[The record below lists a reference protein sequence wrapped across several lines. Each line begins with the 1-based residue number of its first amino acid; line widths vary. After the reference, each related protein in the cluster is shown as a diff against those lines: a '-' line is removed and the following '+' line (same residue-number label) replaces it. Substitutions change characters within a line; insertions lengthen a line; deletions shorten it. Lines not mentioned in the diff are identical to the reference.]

1 MYRIKTWFFILTA
14 FVALTACSPNQ
25 QIQADDMGPL
35 RADVSGNMQATLR
48 VLYVEAD
55 GFAYRN
61 SAGELTGVTV
71 EIMREFVRWFERYHS
86 VSLELD
92 FVEETNWSVFYRRIQ
107 NAQGGVF
114 GLGNV
119 TITEARRDELQFSPP
134 YMTNVAVL
142 ITPENTPELS
152 DFSELPDVFANLQP
166 MAFTGT
172 LHETRI
178 TALRDQYQPDM
189 NIRPATSNPE
199 IINGVA
205 EGGFYSYIDAYN
217 YWRAVAEGAAIRHH
231 SVGDDAGETFGIIMP
246 HSNDWA
252 PVLTAFFAAD
262 GGFIYTETYRAIMT
276 EHLGEALTQLL
287 LEAAHTN

>member
-1 MYRIKTWFFILTA
+1 MSSKKIWLLVLAA
-14 FVALTACSPNQ
+14 FMALTACSPNQ
-25 QIQADDMGPL
+25 QIQADDAGPL

-71 EIMREFVRWFERYHS
+71 EIMQEFKQWFERYHS
-86 VSLELD
+86 VSLELE
-92 FVEETNWSVFYRRIQ
+92 FVEEANWSVFYRRIQ
-107 NAQGGVF
+107 HAHGGVF

-142 ITPENTPELS
+142 ITPKNTPELS
-152 DFSELPDVFANLQP
+152 NFSEFGTVFADLQP
-166 MAFTGT
+166 MAFAGT

-178 TALRDQYQPDM
+178 TALRDQYQPGRD
-189 NIRPATSNPE
+189 IRPATSNPE
-199 IINGVA
+199 IITAVA
-205 EGGFYSYIDAYN
+205 EGGYYSYIDAYN

-231 SVGDDAGETFGIIMP
+231 SVGDEVGETFGIIMP

-262 GGFIYTETYRAIMT
+262 GGFIYTERYREIMT
-276 EHLGEALTQLL
+276 EHLGEALAQLL
-287 LEAAHTN
+287 LEAAQSS

>member
-1 MYRIKTWFFILTA
+1 MYRIKMWLLILTA
-14 FVALTACSPNQ
+14 FMALTACSPNQ
-25 QIQADDMGPL
+25 QIKANDAGPL

-61 SAGELTGVTV
+61 SAGDLTGVTV
-71 EIMREFVRWFERYHS
+71 EIMREFVQWFERYHS
-86 VSLELD
+86 VSLELE
-92 FVEETNWSVFYRRIQ
+92 FVEETNWSTFYRRIQ
-107 NAQGGVF
+107 DAQGGVF

-119 TITEARRDELQFSPP
+119 TITESRRDELQFSPP

-152 DFSELPDVFANLQP
+152 DLSELANMFSDLQP
-166 MAFTGT
+166 MAFAGT

-189 NIRPATSNPE
+189 DIRPATSNPE
-199 IINGVA
+199 IINAVA
-205 EGGFYSYIDAYN
+205 EGGYYSYIDAYN

-231 SVGDDAGETFGIIMP
+231 SVGDDPGETFGIIMP

-262 GGFIYTETYRAIMT
+262 GGFIYTDRYRAIMT

-287 LEAAHTN
+287 LEARS